1 MCTPEQLVIQAGDVF
16 RCVPVFRSMSSID
29 PRAAVEQAAR
39 DLLRALAELPIPP
52 TVRVADAEGSVACL
66 IQVWDA
72 RRAMP
77 TGPERRRRSG
87 GGREGCRGDILAVVR
102 AAGHPL
108 TRKEVVKALRQA
120 GKD

>member
-1 MCTPEQLVIQAGDVF
+1 
-16 RCVPVFRSMSSID
+16 MSPID

-39 DLLRALAELPIPP
+39 DLIRALAELPVAP
-52 TVRVADAEGSVACL
+52 TLRVADAEGNVACL

-102 AAGHPL
+102 AAGKPL
-108 TRKEVVKALRQA
+108 NRKEVVKALRDAKKDHGA
-120 GKD
+120 G